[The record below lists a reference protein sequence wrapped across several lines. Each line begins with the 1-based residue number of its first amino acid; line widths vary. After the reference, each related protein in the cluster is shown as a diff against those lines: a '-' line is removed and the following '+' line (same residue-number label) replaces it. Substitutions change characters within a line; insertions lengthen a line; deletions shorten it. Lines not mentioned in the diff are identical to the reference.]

1 MFDVNW
7 YIWHHTLVLEIATA
21 YGLAM
26 TDLEVQSKTDPHPIL
41 YLISYISYLPTPRGI
56 SAPKFIHSFCG

>member
-41 YLISYISYLPTPRGI
+41 YLISHISPPPGVFLPPNLSTA
-56 SAPKFIHSFCG
+56 SVDN